1 MFVSAQTSTQ
11 TAQLPDD
18 TYTLSNGDNKLPV
31 SKEAAEKPDPDTMR
45 KITPSAQAVAN
56 TNPMVPGQMPG
67 GQVML
72 PPMSMAISRTAFKKD
87 MLPLS
92 GPAALDNVGP
102 VIVLPPGL
110 LNGMRPEDLLLGF
123 GSLKGDLPQPN
134 GFTHQGGEVMGLGGS
149 YGRYRAL
156 TQGGGSTDNFSAYV
170 AASTMKDPSWRKK
183 VDNDDQRAYVD
194 LGWRNESTELHL
206 STDVFSTYKSG
217 GAVPKEVLEVD
228 RAGYFAYPDHDDD
241 KGYRISLS
249 GKHELAENIS
259 LLGDIY
265 VGRFQRES
273 KRTKAVSLDSC
284 GDLGLQGVDPNTL
297 CSNHPAFGPNQLLDY
312 QGNTIDAFGDPTGG
326 NAYRYDLDT
335 VTDSRGASIKL
346 QNRNPLFGMAN
357 NFVVGLRYN
366 GGNTTSSMTQWVGEF
381 TSEAGFSDANGS
393 AIVGLTNVDA
403 ESHYWSLYAA
413 DSLSVTPKLTVGL
426 SGRYNYSTLKRS
438 GTSNVAA
445 YEINDDRTFESF
457 NPAAGLTYNLSDNV
471 TAYAGYS
478 VESRAPTPNG
488 MYCTDMES
496 ACALDLFFVADQAL
510 KQTST
515 QTLEVGL
522 RGQRPAFG
530 GQFAWNMRLFN
541 RAAEDDFW
549 FVQYDDRPMFTSIGD
564 TRRRGIKL
572 NGAWNYGRLT
582 TSVGYTLMDAR
593 FQSAF
598 TMSSPSN
605 PQAVNREIN
614 VQPGDIMP
622 GTPRHVVQLGID
634 YALTEKWKIGSTAVA
649 ASGVYVYGDEIN
661 TMEKTNPYVVTGL
674 NTEYKVNNNVTLFA
688 FAENIFD
695 VDYET
700 GGSFMLASQTYSPSL
715 GRKAT
720 QDIGYMPG
728 DPRTVFL
735 GIDIRF

>member
-1 MFVSAQTSTQ
+1 
-11 TAQLPDD
+11 
-18 TYTLSNGDNKLPV
+18 
-31 SKEAAEKPDPDTMR
+31 
-45 KITPSAQAVAN
+45 
-56 TNPMVPGQMPG
+56 MPG
-67 GQVML
+67 DQLML
-72 PPMSMAISRTAFKKD
+72 PPMSMAVSRTAFKKD

-92 GPAALDNVGP
+92 GPAALDNIGP

-110 LNGMRPEDLLLGF
+110 LNGLRPEDLLLGF

-156 TQGGGSTDNFSAYV
+156 TQVGGSSDNFSAYV

-194 LGWRNESTELHL
+194 LGWRKESTELHL

-217 GAVPKEVLEVD
+217 GAVPKEVLAVD
-228 RAGYFAYPDHDDD
+228 RAGYFAYPDYDDD

-249 GKHELAENIS
+249 GKHELADNIS
-259 LLGDIY
+259 LMGDVY
-265 VGRFQRES
+265 VGRFTRES
-273 KRTKAVSLDSC
+273 KRTKAVELGSC
-284 GDLGLQGVDPNTL
+284 GDLGFQGADPDTL
-297 CSNHPAFGPNQLLDY
+297 CSSNPAFGTSQLLDY
-312 QGNTIDAFGDPTGG
+312 RGNAIAAFSDPTGG

-335 VTDSRGASIKL
+335 VTQSRGASIKL
-346 QNRNPLFGMAN
+346 QDRNPLFGMAN

-366 GGNTTSSMTQWVGEF
+366 GGDTSSSITQRVGEF
-381 TSEAGFSDANGS
+381 TSDAGFSDANGS
-393 AIVGLTNVDA
+393 AIVGLTDVDA

-438 GTSNVAA
+438 GTSNTATYV
-445 YEINDDRTFESF
+445 INDDRTFESF

-496 ACALDLFFVADQAL
+496 ACALDLFFVADQPL
-510 KQTST
+510 KQVST
-515 QTLEVGL
+515 RTFEIGL

-530 GQFAWNMRLFN
+530 GQFAWNMRLFD
-541 RAAEDDFW
+541 RAAKDDFW
-549 FVQYDDRPMFTSIGD
+549 FIQFIDRPMFASIGD
-564 TRRRGIKL
+564 TRRRGLKL
-572 NGAWNYGRLT
+572 NGDWNYGRLT
-582 TSVGYTLMDAR
+582 TSFAYTLMDAR

-605 PQAVNREIN
+605 PQAVNGDIN
-614 VQPGDIMP
+614 VKPGDIMP
-622 GTPRHVVQLGID
+622 GVPRHVVQLGVD
-634 YALTEKWKIGSTAVA
+634 YALTDKWKIGSTAVA

-661 TMEKTNPYVVTGL
+661 TLDKTSPYVVTGL
-674 NTEYKVNNNVTLFA
+674 NTEYKLNKNVTLFA
-688 FAENIFD
+688 FAENIFN
-695 VDYET
+695 VDYEV
-700 GGSFMLASQTYSPSL
+700 GGSLMLASQTYSPYL
-715 GRKAT
+715 GRRASE
-720 QDIGYMPG
+720 DIGYMPG
-728 DPRTVFL
+728 DPRTLYL